1 MTEQEQDRR
10 GTIGDWPARWVLAGI
25 ALLLLGVVTQ
35 GSGLVA
41 LGWVLVIFG
50 GISTAIRRGAF
61 SPRPRP

>member
-1 MTEQEQDRR
+1 MTEQQQDRR
-10 GTIGDWPARWVLAGI
+10 GTFWDWPTGWILCGVLFWVIGGI
-25 ALLLLGVVTQ
+25 APAPAA
-35 GSGLVA
+35 VA